1 MDGSQLYQK
10 QFHGVSCSIDFDH
23 IWAPS
28 FELASCRL
36 SPLSHF
42 DKLLGAEICMHF
54 VVEKKDTSIVSGR
67 GLSVRSLIG
76 IFRGLPAE
84 GNIYEA

>member
-28 FELASCRL
+28 FELASCLL

-67 GLSVRSLIG
+67 SVRFLIG
-76 IFRGLPAE
+76 TFRGLPAE
-84 GNIYEA
+84 GKIYEA